1 MISDKNALR
10 KELREIRKYDS
21 DKKCKDNHICRLFLE
36 SNLLFKVDIVFMY
49 YSVSD
54 EVDTSALI
62 SELRNK
68 NIVVAF
74 PKCTDNEGNMI
85 FYLVA
90 SDDGLIDGMYG
101 IKEPDTSRC
110 TAAVP
115 TENSL
120 CVVPALSFDL
130 QGYRLGYGKGYYD
143 RFLEKFTG
151 ASVGLCRENCLR
163 DYLPR
168 NEFDKKVDFLVTEK
182 RIINFNEKEERCDG

>member
-1 MISDKNALR
+1 MISDKKALR
-10 KELREIRKYDS
+10 KELREIREADP
-21 DKKCKDNHICRLFLE
+21 DKKCKDNQICRLFLE
-36 SNLLFKVDIVFMY
+36 SNLYFKVDIVFMY

-62 SELRNK
+62 SSLRNR
-68 NIVVAF
+68 NISMAF
-74 PKCTDNEGNMI
+74 PKCLDSEGNMI
-85 FYLVA
+85 FYIVA
-90 SDDGLIDGMYG
+90 STEELVDGMYG
-101 IKEPDTSRC
+101 IKEPDVSKC
-110 TAAVP
+110 SAAVP

-120 CVVPALSFDL
+120 CVVPALSFDS

-143 RFLEKFTG
+143 RFLENFSG